1 MENVIIWQLLI
12 ISTLLLFRLK
22 PYKETKAI
30 LKEDYRPGSGNYIP
44 TGTIVR
50 VKAYVDRDGIIY
62 AICTYSDKIINIPIQ
77 YLKEYHL

>member
-1 MENVIIWQLLI
+1 MENVIICQFII
-12 ISTLLLFRLK
+12 ISILLLFRLK
-22 PYKETKAI
+22 PHKETKVI
-30 LKEDYRPGSGNYIP
+30 LKEDYRSYGNYIP
-44 TGTIVR
+44 TGTVVR